1 MEDFTMKFAVN
12 NGKTDTTSVVSQNK
26 EQIYFL
32 LRKSNFEDHNSVG
45 IHENMIF
52 PRFCSY

>member
-1 MEDFTMKFAVN
+1 MDDFTMKFAVN
-12 NGKTDTTSVVSQNK
+12 NGKTDTTSVQSQNDQ
-26 EQIYFL
+26 QIYLL

-52 PRFCSY
+52 SRFWTY